1 MKPWQLKIDSFT
13 HIMPLEFKDLML
25 KNYSSSPLLDIRNP
39 AMYDMDVRFRIMD
52 RYEGLMHVLTLA
64 SPPIEDLAGPDK
76 SLDLCKVANDG
87 MAELVFKHPD
97 RFAAAVAS
105 LPMNNMDAALNEVD
119 RTINDLKFRG
129 VQIFTNVNGKPID
142 SPEFLPLYEK
152 MVHYNLPIW
161 LHPWRTPDFADYKTE
176 EKSKYMLHFLFGW
189 PYETTAA
196 MTRLVF
202 SRVLEKY
209 PSLKIITHHCGALI
223 PSLWQRI
230 THGVDGEEMT
240 RRGKMKQ
247 GLTKAPIEYYRMFY
261 ADTAINDNTPG
272 LMNGYAFFG
281 VDRLLFASDMPYE
294 NQMGDRKT
302 RENIAAV
309 EKMEISD
316 LEKKKIFE
324 DNARVLFRVAL

>member
-1 MKPWQLKIDSFT
+1 MKPWQLRIDAFT
-13 HIMPLEFKDLML
+13 HILPMQVKDIML
-25 KNYSSSPLLDIRNP
+25 KEYASSPLLDIRNP
-39 AMYDMDVRFRIMD
+39 ALYDMDVRFRLMD
-52 RYEGLMHVLTLA
+52 KYEGLMQVLTLA
-64 SPPIEDLAGPDK
+64 TPPLELLAGPDK
-76 SLDLCKVANDG
+76 SPDLCKVANDA
-87 MAELVFKHPD
+87 MAELVMKHPD
-97 RFAAAVAS
+97 RFAAAVAA
-105 LPMNNMDAALNEVD
+105 LPMNNMDETMKEID
-119 RTINDLKFRG
+119 RAINDLKCRG
-129 VQIFTNVNGKPID
+129 VQIFTNVSGKPLD

-152 MVHYNLPIW
+152 MTQYNLPIW
-161 LHPWRTPDFADYKTE
+161 LHPYRTPDFADYKTE
-176 EKSKYMLHFLFGW
+176 QKSNYMLHFLFGW

-209 PSLKIITHHCGALI
+209 PTLKIITHHCGALI

-247 GLTKAPIEYYRMFY
+247 GLTKAPIEYFRMFY

-272 LMNGYAFFG
+272 LMAGYAFFG
-281 VDRLLFASDMPYE
+281 VDHLLFATDMPYD

-309 EKMEISD
+309 EKMDISD

-324 DNARVLFRVAL
+324 DNARALFRLPL